1 MSSPV
6 EEFLIAIDQAWTQPS
21 SAKTT
26 LRVIGSTSLLLQTDY
41 VRGTKDSDVLE
52 TIDMAPEVKQALL
65 ALAGE
70 DTHHVLMAWPV
81 LLRRSCICIRP

>member
-1 MSSPV
+1 
-6 EEFLIAIDQAWTQPS
+6 
-21 SAKTT
+21 
-26 LRVIGSTSLLLQTDY
+26 LLQTDY

-70 DTHHVLMAWPV
+70 DTPRMPISDVSAIVP
-81 LLRRSCICIRP
+81 RPTPQ